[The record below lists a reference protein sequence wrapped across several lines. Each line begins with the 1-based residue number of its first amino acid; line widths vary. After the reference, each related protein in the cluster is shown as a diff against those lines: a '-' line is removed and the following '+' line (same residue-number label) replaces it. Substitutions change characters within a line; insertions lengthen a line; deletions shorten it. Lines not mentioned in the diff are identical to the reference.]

1 MRRSS
6 IRTLY
11 AFFHGENVNLDEV
24 KAEVEAFMKDDIAE
38 RAATIQR
45 YNMLK
50 EHVMNVLTETP
61 ITLKELASK
70 VDAPY
75 STPQMIQYGIRNF
88 WTDEVGVIDNGR
100 NPNTY
105 YRKAV

>member
-1 MRRSS
+1 MRNSS

-24 KAEVEAFMKDDIAE
+24 KADVEAFMKDDIAK
-38 RAATIQR
+38 RAATTQR
-45 YNMLK
+45 YNVLK
-50 EHVMNVLTETP
+50 ERVMNVLTETP
-61 ITLKELASK
+61 ITMRELAPK
-70 VDAPY
+70 VGSDVSDA
-75 STPQMIQYGIRNF
+75 QIQYGIRNF

-100 NPNTY
+100 NPKTY